1 MNLVISRIYIYLFL
15 TSSNTSIK
23 GKQLMKLK
31 KKKQQQLIIIGFVWF
46 VNGQAVEKHSLD
58 IRVPPST
65 QKALLL

>member
-1 MNLVISRIYIYLFL
+1 
-15 TSSNTSIK
+15 
-23 GKQLMKLK
+23 MKLK